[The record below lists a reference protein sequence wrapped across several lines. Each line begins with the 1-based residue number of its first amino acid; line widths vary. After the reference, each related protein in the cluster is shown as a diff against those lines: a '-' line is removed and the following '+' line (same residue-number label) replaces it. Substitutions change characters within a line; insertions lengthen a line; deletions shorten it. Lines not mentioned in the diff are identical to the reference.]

1 MTITFTKANIF
12 IHYTKGLEF
21 FIYFPPK
28 SNVIIFL
35 LQNRL
40 DQMLYVGLTEDHEES
55 ARFFAYMVGAQ
66 VLSQSG
72 TLNLDLKEDVPSE
85 TGNTHCNL
93 VVLTYYCVFSSC
105 IYVILDQW
113 PTAQL
118 YLLLI
123 IETE

>member
-1 MTITFTKANIF
+1 
-12 IHYTKGLEF
+12 
-21 FIYFPPK
+21 
-28 SNVIIFL
+28 
-35 LQNRL
+35 
-40 DQMLYVGLTEDHEES
+40 MLYVGLTEVHEES
-55 ARFFAYMVGAQ
+55 ASLFAHMVGAQ

-118 YLLLI
+118 YLLLKLNDS
-123 IETE
+123 TAMF